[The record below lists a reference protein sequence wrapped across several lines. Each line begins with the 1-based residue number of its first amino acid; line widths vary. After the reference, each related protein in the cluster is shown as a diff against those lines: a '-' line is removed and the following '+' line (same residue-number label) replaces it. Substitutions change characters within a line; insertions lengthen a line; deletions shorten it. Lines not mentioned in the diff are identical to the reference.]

1 MKKLRKLSHHTHFT
15 IRTIITVIG
24 VILVLM
30 AQASSRND
38 MTAGVILG
46 LALIIIGMIWHIL
59 FVRCPHCG
67 NHLSLRRAI
76 PRYCPWCG
84 KRIDKFH

>member
-1 MKKLRKLSHHTHFT
+1 MKKLRKLSLHTHFT

-30 AQASSRND
+30 AQASSQND

-46 LALIIIGMIWHIL
+46 LVLIIIGMIWHIL

-67 NHLSLRRAI
+67 NHLSLRRMI

-84 KRIDKFH
+84 KQIDKFH

>member
-1 MKKLRKLSHHTHFT
+1 MKKLRKLSLHTHFT
-15 IRTIITVIG
+15 IRTVITVIG

-30 AQASSRND
+30 AQATSRND

-46 LALIIIGMIWHIL
+46 LILIVMGMIWHIL

-67 NHLSLRRAI
+67 SHLSLRRAI
-76 PRYCPWCG
+76 PRNCPWCG